1 LFKNGQTGSQ
11 RGKISTSVEEGIL
24 RLLANRA
31 ADPERGCG
39 AFDVSLPIKLAA
51 ARFKQEVEIQ
61 IAYHALKG
69 SAQARLRA
77 LNRCN
82 QNF

>member
-1 LFKNGQTGSQ
+1 M
-11 RGKISTSVEEGIL
+11 
-24 RLLANRA
+24 LANRA

-39 AFDVSLPIKLAA
+39 AFDETLPVKLVA
-51 ARFKQEVEIQ
+51 ARFKQEAELQ

-77 LNRCN
+77 MRRCN
-82 QNF
+82 ESC